1 MGFSWLHLPLDPAAL
16 AVLQA
21 MCIGVLLLA
30 TSINSLALFLD
41 AKKLMTQGMLLNLD
55 HPVLKSQESL

>member
-1 MGFSWLHLPLDPAAL
+1 MGFSWLHLPLDSAAL

-21 MCIGVLLLA
+21 TCIGVLLS

-41 AKKLMTQGMLLNLD
+41 AKKLITQGVLLNLD
-55 HPVLKSQESL
+55 HPILKSQESL